1 MIEEIRIYY
10 ESYEQALHFIKPSLY
25 IYKNIPILL
34 IKKSKNYKK
43 YSFNLA
49 PIVFWKDQDILISII
64 SNGIEYPIIA
74 VEFSTAVFTEDH
86 ELQRSDSLASAL
98 ENNCLYIKISPTK
111 KKSPSD
117 HGGNTDFDF
126 VEPFKLIYNKTQ
138 NIGFHIEWPLLENN
152 NTLIKSDDV
161 FLSCPPQNDE
171 FNEIIKKVS
180 IFLMELKNVD
190 SNWLHIFSKNLLE
203 GKIRLENQLLISW
216 INKFLEKKDFKHNLI
231 SSSRINI
238 NNKGELELKFN
249 RFGHTMDPERGMLV
263 FYGNIYK
270 KIKVKFILD
279 KGNKSWYKDTPKEK
293 IIETLI
299 QKTGLNNRKDLLQ
312 AFAYSSGLDTNKEFK
327 DIINIISKDRS
338 IIDINKFIENNYFKL
353 NKALR
358 TIFKYSSSLF
368 LTNGKNSISITMVW
382 NNNKAF
388 FENEN
393 NINITPIK
401 ERISFDED
409 DITYITVHQ
418 ILKVNKA
425 KIISVSYPG
434 AQGDRAV
441 LPESN
446 LGRRQE
452 RKYIDVISY
461 ISDRYINLNES
472 KGKFNIQEIKK
483 DIDKLSNYKNNK
495 IYRNAFYVLI
505 NKISNNIR
513 NKELL
518 ISVSFW
524 ATLSSNL
531 KDIPIDKLDFFIAIN
546 YEKQRWKIWRGGDK
560 NFFNN
565 YEGVVRLEKTYQII

>member
-1 MIEEIRIYY
+1 
-10 ESYEQALHFIKPSLY
+10 
-25 IYKNIPILL
+25 
-34 IKKSKNYKK
+34 
-43 YSFNLA
+43 
-49 PIVFWKDQDILISII
+49 
-64 SNGIEYPIIA
+64 
-74 VEFSTAVFTEDH
+74 
-86 ELQRSDSLASAL
+86 
-98 ENNCLYIKISPTK
+98 
-111 KKSPSD
+111 
-117 HGGNTDFDF
+117 
-126 VEPFKLIYNKTQ
+126 
-138 NIGFHIEWPLLENN
+138 
-152 NTLIKSDDV
+152 
-161 FLSCPPQNDE
+161 
-171 FNEIIKKVS
+171 
-180 IFLMELKNVD
+180 MELKNVD

-249 RFGHTMDPERGMLV
+249 RFGHAMDPERGMLV

-531 KDIPIDKLDFFIAIN
+531 KDMPIDKLDFFIAIN